1 MRGAWCMIGPVPR
14 TEFRSRA
21 RVESHRNARRMST
34 IPIRFPV
41 AVIMQRTPLVNR
53 WASER
58 WEPLAVLPQVA
69 DALPAGGPVCVRD
82 DTTCAHWRFDGHALE
97 LHRSEAEGYHLNLVA
112 PDPKVFVNWR
122 MHDDPAD
129 PPVFPG
135 DRHRQLQ
142 RGCPHDGRRR
152 ARRCRAAACDRAR
165 MDDSFRYRALQ
176 ARAETQGAPERSV
189 RRWCVPRRS
198 RPAWLTM
205 DDCAT

>member
-1 MRGAWCMIGPVPR
+1 
-14 TEFRSRA
+14 
-21 RVESHRNARRMST
+21 MST

-82 DTTCAHWRFDGHALE
+82 DATCAHWRFDGHALE

-129 PPVFPG
+129 PPVFPVIVTVSYNE
-135 DRHRQLQ
+135 
-142 RGCPHDGRRR
+142 
-152 ARRCRAAACDRAR
+152 AAR
-165 MDDSFRYRALQ
+165 MMDGGERVDAVPLPAVVRDWMIPFV
-176 ARAETQGAPERSV
+176 AEHYKPEPKRKV
-189 RRWCVPRRS
+189 RRNDPFTDGAFRGGRGPRG
-198 RPAWLTM
+198 
-205 DDCAT
+205 